1 MKQSNKLPL
10 NIKEIKNYIGKDLGT
25 SDWFLVSQ
33 KKIKA
38 FAESTQDFQWI
49 HLDEERA
56 KKESPFKTTIAH
68 GYFTLSLLPM
78 FVDQILEYKNVKRS
92 INYGA
97 NKIRFLS
104 PVLSESHIRAKLHLM
119 SADDFK
125 GGLRL
130 TNNVE
135 IQIKD
140 EERPAMVAET
150 LSVVYPIL

>member
-1 MKQSNKLPL
+1 MKQHNRTTLDI
-10 NIKEIKNYIGKDLGT
+10 NEIGNYIGKDLGI

-33 KKIKA
+33 DKINA
-38 FAESTQDFQWI
+38 FAESTNDFQWI
-49 HLDEERA
+49 HLDKERA
-56 KKESPFKTTIAH
+56 KKESPFKETIAH

-78 FVDQILEYKNVKRS
+78 FMEQILEYKNVKRS

-104 PVLSESHIRAKLHLM
+104 PVISGSQIRAKIHLV

-125 GGLRL
+125 GGVRL

-140 EERPAMVAET
+140 EERPAMIAET
-150 LSVVYPIL
+150 LGVVYPNI